1 MSFLPKCY
9 TAVICLLFHKEAVD
23 STLYH
28 VFLYC
33 DVAIFFM
40 LCESG
45 FLTKY
50 SSVSYIKRKK
60 QVNCLA
66 WGQESVR
73 ISVIAR
79 VRNSGSLFQS
89 FLYVFRREDW
99 FLSALAG
106 CPRVDCISDS
116 FCAAPKIIPVKA
128 SVYTQERLWQLDFRD
143 IAKLRRAHL

>member
-1 MSFLPKCY
+1 MAMSFLPKCY
-9 TAVICLLFHKEAVD
+9 TAVNCLLFYKETGD

-28 VFLYC
+28 FFLYC

-50 SSVSYIKRKK
+50 SSISYIKRKK
-60 QVNCLA
+60 KQVNCRA
-66 WGQESVR
+66 WGQEIVH

-89 FLYVFRREDW
+89 FLYCVSPGGLVLVRIGGVSVRRESTVYRIA
-99 FLSALAG
+99 FAPARKSYRLRLLFTHKNG
-106 CPRVDCISDS
+106 CSSVIS
-116 FCAAPKIIPVKA
+116 V
-128 SVYTQERLWQLDFRD
+128 T
-143 IAKLRRAHL
+143 